1 MSVLPLMIG
10 MFAIMYF
17 LIIRPQQKQRKDREA
32 LLAAVKKGDRVVTSS
47 GIYGTVVG
55 LSEHTVTLKVAEQV
69 KLEFERSAIGR
80 IVPAAG
86 DKESS
91 SLDAPEPRAPHRPR
105 GRGDR
110 PVGLVSLPARK
121 SINLGLDLQGGIHLV
136 LGVDVDKA
144 LEAQVERAGDTV
156 RAELEKKGIAVSKIE
171 RRGITDL
178 VIQIASPQSWDD
190 GAGDVRARSWAPST
204 ARRPTRPPA
213 GSC

>member
-1 MSVLPLMIG
+1 MVDLAYAMGPSPAGGGNGGGIMSVLPLMIG

-86 DKESS
+86 EKESS
-91 SLDAPEPRAPHRPR
+91 
-105 GRGDR
+105 G
-110 PVGLVSLPARK
+110 
-121 SINLGLDLQGGIHLV
+121 
-136 LGVDVDKA
+136 
-144 LEAQVERAGDTV
+144 
-156 RAELEKKGIAVSKIE
+156 
-171 RRGITDL
+171 
-178 VIQIASPQSWDD
+178 
-190 GAGDVRARSWAPST
+190 
-204 ARRPTRPPA
+204 
-213 GSC
+213 

>member
-1 MSVLPLMIG
+1 MGPSPAGGGGGIMSVLPLMIG

-86 DKESS
+86 EKESS
-91 SLDAPEPRAPHRPR
+91 S
-105 GRGDR
+105 
-110 PVGLVSLPARK
+110 
-121 SINLGLDLQGGIHLV
+121 
-136 LGVDVDKA
+136 
-144 LEAQVERAGDTV
+144 
-156 RAELEKKGIAVSKIE
+156 
-171 RRGITDL
+171 
-178 VIQIASPQSWDD
+178 
-190 GAGDVRARSWAPST
+190 
-204 ARRPTRPPA
+204 
-213 GSC
+213 